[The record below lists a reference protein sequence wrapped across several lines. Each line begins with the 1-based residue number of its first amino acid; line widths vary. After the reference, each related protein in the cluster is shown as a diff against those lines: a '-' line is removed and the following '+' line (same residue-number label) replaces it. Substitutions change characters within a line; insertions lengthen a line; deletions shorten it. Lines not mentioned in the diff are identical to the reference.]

1 MAGSLGTCSKNPSAC
16 RGTYLAETETIR
28 TAAAIAK
35 KETGERLRMDGAGNK
50 GRKEVGLARWED
62 ATDRPNGWERE
73 SYISNLSMPQPT
85 ARRRHCSA
93 QRTIRSPPSSSHCC
107 SISSD
112 GVAPFGM
119 VITPSLNSTQRMC
132 HFCHVLLG

>member
-1 MAGSLGTCSKNPSAC
+1 MLGCANTRRNIRTVVTVGSSYKIAYSSNNPGKMAGSLETCSKNPSAC

-73 SYISNLSMPQPT
+73 SYISNLSMP
-85 ARRRHCSA
+85 
-93 QRTIRSPPSSSHCC
+93 
-107 SISSD
+107 
-112 GVAPFGM
+112 
-119 VITPSLNSTQRMC
+119 
-132 HFCHVLLG
+132 